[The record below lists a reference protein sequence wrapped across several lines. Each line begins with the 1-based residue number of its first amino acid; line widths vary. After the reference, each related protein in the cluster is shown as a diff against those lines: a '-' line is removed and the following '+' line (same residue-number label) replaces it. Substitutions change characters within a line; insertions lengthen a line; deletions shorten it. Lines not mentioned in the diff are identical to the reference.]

1 MRKSL
6 LTIIICHIGAM
17 LLAGCGSAVS
27 PASSET
33 ADESKESVKD
43 EPEATGKRK
52 STRRK
57 RMPGHLI

>member
-1 MRKSL
+1 
-6 LTIIICHIGAM
+6 M

-27 PASSET
+27 PASSEA